1 LYEPISVTLSFSA
14 GRFGLLAE
22 KRINSYSKIM
32 KCWVEDFLSYLG
44 SEKGLAQ
51 NTLISY
57 RHDIEMFLALL
68 EEGRIASLDRVQEE
82 DVIAFLSFL
91 KAKAYATSSICR
103 IIVAI
108 KMFFRFLK
116 REKIIAKDITL
127 YLDSPRMWQL
137 IPEVLTI
144 SEVEDLL
151 RAPDTRTVLGARDQ
165 AILQVIY
172 ASGLRVSEVCGLNLQ
187 DVDDQIVRVQ
197 GKGGKERIIPIAKV
211 AVDAIDH
218 YLTHYRQHAGS
229 EKTVPLFVG
238 KKGKRIDRILVW
250 KRIKLYAKQAGIN
263 KEISPH
269 TLRHSF
275 ATHLLENGADLR
287 IIQEMLGHSN
297 ISTTDRYTH
306 ISQRHLTEAFEA
318 FHPRP

>member
-1 LYEPISVTLSFSA
+1 
-14 GRFGLLAE
+14 
-22 KRINSYSKIM
+22 M

-44 SEKGLAQ
+44 SERGLAQ

-165 AILQVIY
+165 AILQV
-172 ASGLRVSEVCGLNLQ
+172 
-187 DVDDQIVRVQ
+187 
-197 GKGGKERIIPIAKV
+197 
-211 AVDAIDH
+211 
-218 YLTHYRQHAGS
+218 
-229 EKTVPLFVG
+229 
-238 KKGKRIDRILVW
+238 
-250 KRIKLYAKQAGIN
+250 
-263 KEISPH
+263 
-269 TLRHSF
+269 
-275 ATHLLENGADLR
+275 
-287 IIQEMLGHSN
+287 
-297 ISTTDRYTH
+297 
-306 ISQRHLTEAFEA
+306 
-318 FHPRP
+318 

>member
-1 LYEPISVTLSFSA
+1 
-14 GRFGLLAE
+14 
-22 KRINSYSKIM
+22 M

-151 RAPDTRTVLGARDQ
+151 RAPDTRTALGARDQ

-218 YLTHYRQHAGS
+218 YLTHYHQHAGS